1 LPSNVTKFSWHSI
14 PMVFEQEV
22 ENAGRLQA
30 CIASGATLKQQ
41 KRKVVVKT
49 ICSKIQVNII
59 FISV

>member
-1 LPSNVTKFSWHSI
+1 
-14 PMVFEQEV
+14 MVFEQEV